1 MERPSK
7 RSVTLKG
14 HRTSVTL
21 EHAFWDALRDISKAE
36 GHSINELIGRIDE
49 ERLAS
54 GGLGGA
60 GLSSAIRVYVL
71 DWYKRP
77 SG

>member
-1 MERPSK
+1 MERPAK
-7 RSVTLKG
+7 RSVTLVG

-21 EHAFWDALRDISKAE
+21 ETAFWDALKEISNKRSLSVNQIIRE
-36 GHSINELIGRIDE
+36 IDDA
-49 ERLAS
+49 RVAS

-71 DWYKRP
+71 DWYRR
-77 SG
+77 